1 MSISVIDFYDWN
13 YITGQTTLNC
23 IIQRKE
29 MPYDSAANLAG
40 TQTLAVWTTIKWL
53 LHHYKEHRRRQR
65 AIAELES
72 VDPRI
77 LKDIGIDRTE
87 ATSIVYGNPRGRRRR
102 YADVESPFEGRRW
115 SDTTERELI
124 RGITNYP
131 SSRF

>member
-1 MSISVIDFYDWN
+1 M
-13 YITGQTTLNC
+13 TMLQT
-23 IIQRKE
+23 
-29 MPYDSAANLAG
+29 YAG

-53 LHHYKEHRRRQR
+53 LHRYKEHRRRRR

>member
-1 MSISVIDFYDWN
+1 
-13 YITGQTTLNC
+13 
-23 IIQRKE
+23 
-29 MPYDSAANLAG
+29 MPYDNAANLCGHANVSRLDND
-40 TQTLAVWTTIKWL
+40 QMVVSS
-53 LHHYKEHRRRQR
+53 YEEHRRRRR
-65 AIAELES
+65 AVAELES

>member
-1 MSISVIDFYDWN
+1 MTVL
-13 YITGQTTLNC
+13 QT
-23 IIQRKE
+23 
-29 MPYDSAANLAG
+29 YAG

-53 LHHYKEHRRRQR
+53 LHRYKEHRRRRR